1 MNINKVRYGLII
13 LAIILI
19 IGEFIFV
26 LDYQKLE
33 WSNSIGPFLSVIS
46 MILLIISMIISIKYD
61 KKKSSN

>member
-33 WSNSIGPFLSVIS
+33 WSNNIGPILSVIS
-46 MILLIISMIISIKYD
+46 MILLIISMIISIRYD
-61 KKKSSN
+61 KKK

>member
-33 WSNSIGPFLSVIS
+33 WSNNIGPILSVIS

-61 KKKSSN
+61 KKK

>member
-19 IGEFIFV
+19 IGEFVFA

-33 WSNSIGPFLSVIS
+33 WSNNIGPYLSVIS

-61 KKKSSN
+61 KTK